1 MWLELDNVV
10 QAYGK
15 SHVLNGISFRIEQGE
30 IGCLLGPSGCG
41 KTTVLRCVAGFEP
54 ILEGQVITDNIVI
67 SGPGFTVAPQLRG
80 IGMVF
85 QDFALLPHLKVLENV
100 EFGLHGLPKAA
111 RKVQAIETLASM
123 DLSATAGMYPHELSG
138 GQQQRVALARAL
150 APNPPLL
157 LMDEPFSSLD
167 GELRHRLNL
176 EVRELLK
183 ARGTTTLMVTH
194 DQQEAFSIAD
204 KIGVMHEGQLMQWDI
219 AYQLYH
225 EPANRFVADF
235 IGRGVIVPGRVEP
248 GGIRIELG
256 LLTGGSD
263 MLKPGSTVDV
273 LLRPDDIV
281 HDDESDLT
289 ARVCHKEFRGAD
301 ILYTL
306 CLDCGEHLYALVPSH
321 HNHHV
326 GEHIGV
332 RLEADHVVTFPTHG
346 DKKHPT

>member
-1 MWLELDNVV
+1 MRLEVDKIV
-10 QAYGK
+10 QAYRTRK
-15 SHVLNGISFRIEQGE
+15 VLQGISFQIEAGE

-41 KTTVLRCVAGFEP
+41 KTTVLRCIAGFEP
-54 ILEGQVITDNIVI
+54 VLEGQIITDDTVI
-67 SGPGFTVAPQLRG
+67 SGPRFTVPPELRG

-100 EFGLHGLPKAA
+100 EFGLHALPSAA
-111 RKVQAIETLASM
+111 RREQALATLSSM
-123 DLSATAGMYPHELSG
+123 GLAGTVDVYPHELSG

-150 APNPPLL
+150 APNPKLL

-167 GELRHRLNL
+167 GELRHRLSI

-183 ARGTTTLMVTH
+183 ERGTTALMVTH

-204 KIGVMHEGQLMQWDI
+204 KIGVILDGRLMQWDS

-235 IGRGVIVPGRVEP
+235 IGRGVIVSGQVEED
-248 GGIRIELG
+248 GIRIELG
-256 LLTGGSD
+256 LLKGGSD
-263 MLKPGSTVDV
+263 ILTPGTSVDV

-281 HDDESDLT
+281 HDDDSELT
-289 ARVCHKEFRGAD
+289 AMVCHKEFRGAD

-306 CLDCGEHLYALVPSH
+306 CLDCGDHLYALVPSH
-321 HNHHV
+321 HNHRV

-332 RLEADHVVTFPTHG
+332 RLEADHVVTFPKHG
-346 DKKHPT
+346 DEKHPL

>member
-1 MWLELDNVV
+1 MRLELDNVV
-10 QAYGK
+10 QAYRK
-15 SHVLNGISFRIEQGE
+15 REVLQGISFRIEQGE

-41 KTTVLRCVAGFEP
+41 KTTVLRCIAGFEP
-54 ILEGQVITDNIVI
+54 VIAGQVITENTVI
-67 SGPGFTVAPQLRG
+67 SGPGFTVPPELRG

-85 QDFALLPHLKVLENV
+85 QDFSLLPHLNVLENV
-100 EFGLHGLPKAA
+100 EFGLHFLPSAQRRERA
-111 RKVQAIETLASM
+111 LETLASM
-123 DLSATAGMYPHELSG
+123 GLSNTVDAYPHELSG

-150 APNPPLL
+150 APNPKLL
-157 LMDEPFSSLD
+157 LLDEPFSSLD
-167 GELRHRLNL
+167 SELRHRLSI

-183 ARGTTTLMVTH
+183 ERGTTTLMVTH

-204 KIGVMHEGQLMQWDI
+204 RIGVMLDGQLMQWDS

-235 IGRGVIVPGRVEP
+235 IGRGVIVSGVVED
-248 GGIRIELG
+248 GGIRIGLG
-256 LLTGGSD
+256 LLEGGSD
-263 MLKPGSTVDV
+263 KLTPGTVVDV

-281 HDDESDLT
+281 HDDDSKLT

-306 CLDCGEHLYALVPSH
+306 CLDCGDHLYALVPSH
-321 HNHHV
+321 HNHRV

-332 RLEADHVVTFPTHG
+332 RLEADHVVTFPKYG
-346 DKKHPT
+346 DQKNPT